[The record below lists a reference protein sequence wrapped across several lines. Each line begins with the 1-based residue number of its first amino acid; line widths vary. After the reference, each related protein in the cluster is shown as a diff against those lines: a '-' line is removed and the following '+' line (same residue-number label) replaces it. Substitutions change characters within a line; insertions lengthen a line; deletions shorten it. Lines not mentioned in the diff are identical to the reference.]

1 VSIEFCG
8 SGDRDEDEAGK
19 IMLLK
24 LLQNKLFIM
33 VIGAVVFWGPF
44 LVSIFILKDVATI
57 FLTFIAPILMFVVTL
72 KYKSILN
79 QHNLPFKDYYCF
91 LIGLIGP
98 LIPCLLFFVPMF
110 FQIVREKGIIEVVK
124 ASLYIPLGIISVL
137 TYSGM
142 LGAMVINIIL
152 FSVLSLIIKD
162 KPKTI

>member
-1 VSIEFCG
+1 
-8 SGDRDEDEAGK
+8 
-19 IMLLK
+19 M
-24 LLQNKLFIM
+24 
-33 VIGAVVFWGPF
+33 
-44 LVSIFILKDVATI
+44 
-57 FLTFIAPILMFVVTL
+57 
-72 KYKSILN
+72 
-79 QHNLPFKDYYCF
+79 
-91 LIGLIGP
+91 
-98 LIPCLLFFVPMF
+98 LFFVPMF